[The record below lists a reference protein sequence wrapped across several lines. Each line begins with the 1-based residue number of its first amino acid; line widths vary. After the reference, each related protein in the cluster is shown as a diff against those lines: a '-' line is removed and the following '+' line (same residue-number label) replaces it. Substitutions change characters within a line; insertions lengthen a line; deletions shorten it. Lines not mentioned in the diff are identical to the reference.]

1 MTFRTN
7 TRAQECGAHE
17 TSTRGSPE
25 SEKGCREGNPLV
37 MKPVGLRNSLPA
49 SDRELL
55 RRLADD
61 SRDAEALV
69 ALYEIHRKQ
78 IRRTAIRWFGRN
90 SEICNRA
97 VNSLLVSIGRRAAT
111 FDPRSEDA
119 VEWIGR
125 SADAE
130 AKRLRQALDA
140 GDSGGRCTRR
150 TL

>member
-1 MTFRTN
+1 
-7 TRAQECGAHE
+7 
-17 TSTRGSPE
+17 
-25 SEKGCREGNPLV
+25 
-37 MKPVGLRNSLPA
+37 MKPVGLRISLPA

-97 VNSLLVSIGRRAAT
+97 VNSILVSIGRRAGT
-111 FDPRSEDA
+111 FDPRTEDA

-130 AKRLRQALDA
+130 ARRLREALDA
-140 GDSGGRCTRR
+140 GCGRGRRTRR
-150 TL
+150 AM